1 MADAQL
7 ARDDAGPHAGRRHLD
22 DLEADV
28 VGQRPAVD
36 EHAAQLVHAP
46 LPCWNSASLGNNYNQ
61 CTVII
66 RESDL
71 LLPSQLLIAMITLSD
86 AYCNRHKNS

>member
-28 VGQRPAVD
+28 VGQRAPVD
-36 EHAAQLVHAP
+36 EHAAQLVYAP
-46 LPCWNSASLGNNYNQ
+46 LTCLNKRN
-61 CTVII
+61 I
-66 RESDL
+66 RRV
-71 LLPSQLLIAMITLSD
+71 PF
-86 AYCNRHKNS
+86 